1 MGLGYDA
8 PYSEWHGHYGCA
20 PTHNSKEL
28 GNAQTRNESATNVG
42 SSELSVGD
50 RVLVGGCG

>member
-8 PYSEWHGHYGCA
+8 PYSEWHEHYGCA

-28 GNAQTRNESATNVG
+28 GNAQTRNESATNVCTFK
-42 SSELSVGD
+42 LQH
-50 RVLVGGCG
+50 RH